1 VKKAKFQWNTLRALR
16 LGATCGLVI
25 GAFTALDARGW
36 VLGPLPNFII
46 QTLSGG
52 IGGGFVF
59 WLAAVVRNRLVR

>member
-1 VKKAKFQWNTLRALR
+1 MAIFQWNTSRALR

-36 VLGPLPNFII
+36 VLGPLSSLII
-46 QTLSGG
+46 QTLAGG
-52 IGGGFVF
+52 IGGAFVF